1 MTILKEKKGRKGK
14 ARKKRILIRNQ
25 NREITIISIITTIT
39 IVIIILKILKITVI

>member
-25 NREITIISIITTIT
+25 NREITIISIIT
-39 IVIIILKILKITVI
+39 IVIIILKITVI